1 MVADTIKYTRQETK
15 RVNKKKE
22 VKNMSNNADDI
33 AAFMDELTASR
44 PAPTGR
50 GPQTRYETLKPNF
63 GEIYRNFAL
72 VSFNKVESDLNGENY
87 CLRMVNLENGRRT
100 KIYLGGYER
109 NDFERFVSNN
119 NIITEGDEGKKV
131 YNLPVKIDFLR
142 QKEESKKNPGRTFN
156 TFNALPRGAIARD
169 ELPEVPADQ
178 IVDDSE

>member
-1 MVADTIKYTRQETK
+1 
-15 RVNKKKE
+15 
-22 VKNMSNNADDI
+22 MSNNADDI

-109 NDFERFVSNN
+109 NDFERFVNNN